1 MNVQFDEHFGFSDR
15 EVEEMLAIE
24 ELFSAY
30 LAKTINIRDTGV
42 RSKKKENFSNFN
54 LEPSVKRLSSLKNQS
69 KKEDKI
75 DKVDK
80 AGNKILKMEEDQFK

>member
-42 RSKKKENFSNFN
+42 RSKKKENFYHGILLGLLGHREDWYIRSN
-54 LEPSVKRLSSLKNQS
+54 
-69 KKEDKI
+69 
-75 DKVDK
+75 
-80 AGNKILKMEEDQFK
+80 A